1 MWFDREPFLP
11 MSLEFQHHESQ
22 YRHGD
27 VQKQGNRLQVQW
39 LARPQAIARGRD
51 GRDHSLLALPSGV
64 AMLFSVAQ
72 SVDLRLLNQAIPEGG
87 EVHFVRHPGA

>member
-11 MSLEFQHHESQ
+11 MFPEFQHHESQ

-51 GRDHSLLALPSGV
+51 VQDH
-64 AMLFSVAQ
+64 
-72 SVDLRLLNQAIPEGG
+72 
-87 EVHFVRHPGA
+87 